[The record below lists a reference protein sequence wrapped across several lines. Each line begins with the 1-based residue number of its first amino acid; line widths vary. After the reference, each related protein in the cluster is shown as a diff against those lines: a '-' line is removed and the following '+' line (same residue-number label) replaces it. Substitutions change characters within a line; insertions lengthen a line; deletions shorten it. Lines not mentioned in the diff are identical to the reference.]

1 MINSYAE
8 FQNKVFEFNE
18 NVYEGVWDQEVY
30 YQLESFI
37 INYAIENIDNDMI
50 PVIIARSFDI
60 FSSCI
65 YLMFAST
72 INPTDVYEVIDA
84 SEDQVR
90 SYYERFQ
97 VVDNIFWGNYN
108 YSDYGEF
115 LRSNPYLQ

>member
-1 MINSYAE
+1 MINSFAE

-18 NVYEGVWDQEVY
+18 NVYEGVWDQEIY

-37 INYAIENIDNDMI
+37 ISYAIENIDNDMI
-50 PVIIARSFDI
+50 PLIIAKSFDI

-108 YSDYGEF
+108 YNDYGEF

>member
-1 MINSYAE
+1 MIKSFAE

-18 NVYEGVWDQEVY
+18 NVYEGVWDQEIY

-37 INYAIENIDNDMI
+37 ISYAIENIDNDMI
-50 PVIIARSFDI
+50 PVIIAKSFDI

-72 INPTDVYEVIDA
+72 INPIDVYEVIDT

-97 VVDNIFWGNYN
+97 VIDNIFWGNYS

>member
-1 MINSYAE
+1 MMFSFVE
-8 FQNKVFEFNE
+8 FQNQIFEFNE
-18 NVYEGVWDQEVY
+18 NVYEGVWNQEIY

-37 INYAIENIDNDMI
+37 ISYAIENIDNDMI